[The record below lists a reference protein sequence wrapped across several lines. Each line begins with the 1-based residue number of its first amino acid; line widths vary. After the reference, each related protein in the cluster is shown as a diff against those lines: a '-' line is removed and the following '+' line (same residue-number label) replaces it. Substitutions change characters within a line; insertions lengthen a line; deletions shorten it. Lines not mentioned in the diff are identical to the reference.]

1 MLRIHRVGAPVLR
14 AQHRRVPAVFSSTL
28 SEKFEEHKDTLRTAG
43 IWGGGGVMVFG
54 LSKGMYN
61 ITTGFMSMTPWDM
74 GQYGF
79 MAGFCT
85 AGIVGT
91 GSYWLSRSRKISADA
106 VYRSTLKVLNNSAEV
121 GQKLGGG
128 LGGAVISEGLRA
140 YKIDGGSYSI
150 VGGGLKWVPHRIEM
164 IFDVKGEMYD
174 GLAIVEA
181 SQATDGPK
189 TSFIAVDVMNSKG
202 DKILVQGDPD
212 RLKAETEIRKLVTYK
227 TDHTKK

>member
-1 MLRIHRVGAPVLR
+1 
-14 AQHRRVPAVFSSTL
+14 
-28 SEKFEEHKDTLRTAG
+28 
-43 IWGGGGVMVFG
+43 MVFG

-150 VGGGLKWVPHRIEM
+150 VGGGLKVTRTPMLPSKGPLFKMSDRVCLPFQWVPHRIEM